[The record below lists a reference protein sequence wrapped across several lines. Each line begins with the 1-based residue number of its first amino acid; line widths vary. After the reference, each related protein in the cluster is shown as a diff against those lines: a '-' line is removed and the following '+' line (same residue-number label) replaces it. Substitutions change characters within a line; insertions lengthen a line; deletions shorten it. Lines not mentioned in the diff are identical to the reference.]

1 MQREDLSTPS
11 VEPLGARFLA
21 ALIVPVAIVF
31 IWAGIQPRERSPWL
45 FECFPLFI
53 VVPLLAATYRRF
65 PLTKLLYTL
74 IAIHAVVILVG
85 AHYTYAEMPWFN
97 WLRDHF
103 HLRRNHYDRVGLF
116 MQGFVPAIAGRGM
129 LLRTSTLRRGR
140 WLTAILLLGCLG
152 ISAAYELIEWQV
164 AVWYGSSADVF
175 LGTQGDP
182 WDTQEDMLMA
192 LIGAATS
199 LLLLSRLHDRQL
211 GLTRKEAR

>member
-1 MQREDLSTPS
+1 MLMAETRTPT
-11 VEPLGARFLA
+11 VEPPSARFLA
-21 ALIVPVAIVF
+21 ALIVPVAAVF
-31 IWAGIQPRERSPWL
+31 LWAAIAPRERSTWL

-53 VVPLLAATYRRF
+53 VGPLLVATYRRY
-65 PLTKLLYTL
+65 PLTKLLYVL

-103 HLRRNHYDRVGLF
+103 HLRRNHYDRVGHF
-116 MQGFVPAIAGRGM
+116 MQGFVPAIAGRGL

-140 WLTAILLLGCLG
+140 WLTAVLLLGCLG

-164 AVWYGSSADVF
+164 AVWYGSSADAF

-192 LIGAATS
+192 LIGATTA

-211 GLTRKEAR
+211 GLAKQVTS